1 MKARYIACSTIAAI
15 SLIAALVLEAAAQV
29 TYTTEQATA
38 GGVAYEQHCAECH
51 LQTLVGSFEA
61 PELAG
66 QNFLAYWGGRPVAEL
81 MEMVISMPPGEEGS
95 LDQAVYANIVAYLL
109 ERNGFPS
116 GPAELLADATGT
128 LAGSTGPQE
137 TPTTTPSRG
146 TGPATPTR
154 TAFGGRGSSDGTSTF
169 HEVTDFRPVTDEELV
184 NPDPGDWLMY
194 RRTLDSQ
201 GYSPLD
207 QINRENV
214 TDLRLA
220 WVWAMDQGAN
230 QPTPLVR
237 GGVMYLTHPM
247 NLSLIHI

>member
-29 TYTTEQATA
+29 TAQEVIDLEEQRIQEIE
-38 GGVAYEQHCAECH
+38 EQEAAECH

-137 TPTTTPSRG
+137 TPTTTPSRS

-169 HEVTDFRPVTDEELV
+169 HEVTDFRPVTGE
-184 NPDPGDWLMY
+184 
-194 RRTLDSQ
+194 SCI
-201 GYSPLD
+201 SH
-207 QINRENV
+207 
-214 TDLRLA
+214 
-220 WVWAMDQGAN
+220 
-230 QPTPLVR
+230 TP
-237 GGVMYLTHPM
+237 
-247 NLSLIHI
+247 